1 VEPPGLIDGRYRVV
15 GELGRGGTGV
25 VYEAVDER
33 LDRRVAV
40 KLLHVPDGEAERAR
54 RMLVHEARAAARL
67 RHPHAVTVHEVSP
80 GVGADP
86 PYLVMELLA
95 GWSLHERVRRHGPV
109 PPERAAAM
117 GAQLADCLRAAH
129 AAGLVHRDVK
139 PSNVIVGD
147 EGAATL
153 TDFGIAGL
161 PTDQQV
167 TLWGTV
173 IGSPPYLSPEQAA
186 GADATPASDWW
197 SLGATLYFAVEGHPP
212 FERPN
217 ALATLNAVRNEPP
230 APMRRAG
237 VLAPVLHALLTK
249 DPAARPTGDDILASL
264 RALTDQPPDQ
274 PAPPPPPDRS
284 RRRIPLLAAAAAAA
298 LVAGGTTA
306 AVLATHPWRTT
317 VHHTSSPPTTSLSP
331 PPTTGGPAGD
341 RIRWQGELTF
351 GALGVILD
359 PVPPVVSHDSSGE
372 ADLATTA
379 SNDPFEGL
387 GTDDNRSSIVAWTG
401 ADVPTRQQCAD
412 LLRAA
417 GPHSIGLVPAP
428 PGTAACVHTFQGR
441 TAYLNVTE
449 IGTDQGTDDHC
460 TINVIVWE
468 N

>member
-1 VEPPGLIDGRYRVV
+1 VEPPRLIDGRYRVV
-15 GELGRGGTGV
+15 GELGRGGIGV

-40 KLLHVPDGEAERAR
+40 KLLHVPDGEAEQAR
-54 RMLVHEARAAARL
+54 RMLLHEARAAARL
-67 RHPHAVTVHEVSP
+67 RHPHAVTVHEVNE
-80 GVGADP
+80 DP

-117 GAQLADCLRAAH
+117 GAQLADCLRVAH

-139 PSNVIVGD
+139 PSNVVVGD
-147 EGAATL
+147 EGAAAL

-197 SLGATLYFAVEGHPP
+197 SLGATLYYAVEGHPP

-217 ALATLNAVRNEPP
+217 ALATLNAVRHEPP
-230 APMRRAG
+230 VPMRKAG

-249 DPAARPTGDDILASL
+249 DPTARPTGDDIVTSL
-264 RALTDQPPDQ
+264 RALADTPTDR
-274 PAPPPPPDRS
+274 PAPEPPPDRA
-284 RRRIPLLAAAAAAA
+284 RRRRSPITTAVAAAVV

-317 VHHTSSPPTTSLSP
+317 AHHTATPPTGTPSPAPAPSLSP
-331 PPTTGGPAGD
+331 SPTVEV
-341 RIRWQGELTF
+341 IRWQG
-351 GALGVILD
+351 GVNFDAHGLYLD
-359 PVPPVVSHDSSGE
+359 KVPPTVGDANSVPDVATSPTGELAAEDNVSY
-372 ADLATTA
+372 LAPWPGPDT
-379 SNDPFEGL
+379 
-387 GTDDNRSSIVAWTG
+387 
-401 ADVPTRQQCAD
+401 PTRQQCVD
-412 LLRAA
+412 RLRDT
-417 GPHSIGLVPAP
+417 GPHFLVIDPAG
-428 PGTAACVHTFQGR
+428 PGTAACVHSQGGR
-441 TAYLNVTE
+441 IAYLKIIY
-449 IGTDQGTDDHC
+449 IGFDPKAPDSC
-460 TINVIVWE
+460 VASVIVWD